1 MVGSYHPSGPSEASY
16 CDPRIS
22 TASGSLSVG
31 DSVPSVAACLV
42 KVMDARARGGMRS
55 GGLVCASACEGEEE
69 LIDCLVRVLYL
80 D

>member
-1 MVGSYHPSGPSEASY
+1 MVGSYHPSGPSESSY

-31 DSVPSVAACLV
+31 DSEPSVAVCLV

-55 GGLVCASACEGEEE
+55 GGLVCAIVCEDEE
-69 LIDCLVRVLYL
+69 DGFMRVLYL